1 MWNEGPCRR
10 EETQIIA
17 RLDIPAGPEVITAA
31 WLTAALRAGRVI
43 ADAVVT
49 SVRREPLGAQGWTTQ
64 MARLALTYDHH
75 QGRAPTTLVAKCSTE
90 DASARRFFGRFYARE
105 IFFYRSIAP
114 HATLRVPHCYY
125 ADYDPSTL
133 SHVILLEDMAPAVVG
148 DHIGGI
154 SVDVAAAYTRCI
166 ATLHAQWWESPQLA
180 DLSARYPAP
189 GLTFARG
196 YAARLACGLE
206 AMRPHL
212 DRTTRRLAER
222 LQGGLQER
230 WARQSTEPRTLIHW
244 DAHAANLML
253 PSPSGGAFAVVDWQN
268 WTVARG
274 IWDVARFCALSL
286 PVEAR
291 RAADRDVVALYAETL
306 ATLGI
311 RHYPVERAWADYL
324 DTMPLQFAQQ
334 VRFFGS
340 LQHWTDGR
348 RAWVTAIAPR
358 IVAALHDAAEA
369 GIFD

>member
-1 MWNEGPCRR
+1 MWNERSCRR
-10 EETQIIA
+10 KETQTIA
-17 RLDIPAGPEVITAA
+17 PLDVPASPEAITPA
-31 WLTAALRAGRVI
+31 WLTDALCAGGVI

-49 SVRREPLGAQGWTTQ
+49 SIGREVFGTQGWTTQ
-64 MARLALTYDHH
+64 MARLALTYDGHYS
-75 QGRAPTTLVAKCSTE
+75 RAPTTLVAKCSAE
-90 DASARRFFGRFYARE
+90 DVGTRRFFGRFYERE
-105 IFFYRSIAP
+105 LFFYRSIAP
-114 HATLRVPHCYY
+114 DVPLRVPRCYY

-154 SVDVAAAYTRCI
+154 GVDVAAAYTRCI
-166 ATLHAQWWESPQLA
+166 ATLHARWWESPQLA
-180 DLSARYPAP
+180 DLAARYPAP

-196 YAARLACGLE
+196 YATRLARGLE

-212 DRTTRRLAER
+212 DRTTCRLAER

-291 RAADRDVVALYAETL
+291 RASDRDMVALYAETL

-311 RHYPVERAWADYL
+311 RDYPVERAWADYL
-324 DTMPLQFAQQ
+324 DAMPLQFAQQ

-340 LQHWTDGR
+340 LQPWTDGR

-369 GIFD
+369 GVFD